1 MRHILNVAA
10 IVLLMALPA
19 RANDDIEQVIS
30 AQIEAFLADD
40 FETAFTYASPAIRNA
55 FRTPERFGQMV
66 RNGYP
71 MVWRPSEVEFLSI
84 ERRGRGLWQN
94 VLVRDAEGALHIL
107 EYQMILGE
115 GGWKINAVRV
125 RKADDGVARLPAPA
139 EAETRRS
146 S

>member
-1 MRHILNVAA
+1 MRHMLNAAA

-19 RANDDIEQVIS
+19 RADDDIEQVIS

-40 FETAFTYASPAIRNA
+40 FETAFTYASPAIRNV

-71 MVWRPSEVEFLSI
+71 LVWRPAEVEFLST
-84 ERRGRGLWQN
+84 ERRGRDLWQN
-94 VLVRDAEGALHIL
+94 VLVRDAEGAMHIL
-107 EYQMILGE
+107 EYQMVVGE

-125 RKADDGVARLPAPA
+125 RKVDDGVA
-139 EAETRRS
+139 
-146 S
+146 